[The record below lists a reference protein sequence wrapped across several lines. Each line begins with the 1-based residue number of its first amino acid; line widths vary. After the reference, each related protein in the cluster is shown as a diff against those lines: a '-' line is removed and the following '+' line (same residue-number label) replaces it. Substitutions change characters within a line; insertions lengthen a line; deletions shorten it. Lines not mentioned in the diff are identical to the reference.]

1 MCTYLHTHVEPKN
14 KKKSGK
20 RENVTMKL
28 CKVNLGAIETVL
40 GVTVPAGIPN
50 DLGSIPG
57 AHKVEGGDQLIRID
71 CPSCVLP
78 GTPASLP
85 LTINKSMNKWIK
97 KKDKPCS
104 VYQFLSL

>member
-57 AHKVEGGDQLIRID
+57 AHKVEGGDQLTRID

-97 KKDKPCS
+97 KKIN
-104 VYQFLSL
+104 LS